1 MKITKQILSLILAL
15 VLVLG
20 LLPATAFATDAAD
33 VVYLSI
39 SFDSNYIDDK
49 NGDPIAYVPVS
60 LADIEAIDLTA
71 YGLDNMLYDA
81 DGDGDYEATALQL
94 LLQLGQGMLYI
105 CPLALTVITLTT
117 KTAIPLLMFLYLC
130 PQSKPST

>member
-1 MKITKQILSLILAL
+1 MKITKKLLSMILAL

-20 LLPATAFATDAAD
+20 LLPATAFAAGNQKD

-60 LADIEAIDLTA
+60 LADIEAIDLTE

-81 DGDGDYEATALQL
+81 DGDDDYETTALQL
-94 LLQLGQGMLYI
+94 LIYQSQIRSGRMI
-105 CPLALTVITLTT
+105 ALSFSLTSVRKVIHTYPVLFYH
-117 KTAIPLLMFLYLC
+117 A
-130 PQSKPST
+130 